1 MTEPEIRPRVDEETG
16 ARWCDDGCPQYKD
29 VLCHCGQIH
38 AQECVVTGE
47 NHDEQ
52 VCPVWASRLAA
63 ENRKL
68 REWARRAGEVAGLVL
83 DAEAAIA
90 PDVPIVIGDDV
101 FNLME
106 ELLKTYPAAT
116 EDGVE

>member
-1 MTEPEIRPRVDEETG
+1 MTEPEIRPRVD
-16 ARWCDDGCPQYKD
+16 DDRLPMCRTNVP
-29 VLCHCGQIH
+29 
-38 AQECVVTGE
+38 CVALKSPHFWTDKVWACKVDGVDHT
-47 NHDEQ
+47 DT
-52 VCPVWASRLAA
+52 VCPHAVKRLAE

-68 REWARRAGEVAGLVL
+68 REWARRAGEVVELVL

-90 PDVPIVIGDDV
+90 PDVPIV